1 MDALDGEQSY
11 VEVECVLPQDQ
22 QMKEDEWKNKRLVE
36 RKKREA
42 ANKRAVLAQTCNNMM
57 GVMMTQRVDRN
68 EAPIGSQIA
77 GMDLI

>member
-22 QMKEDEWKNKRLVE
+22 QMKEDERKNKRLVE

-57 GVMMTQRVDRN
+57 GGMMTQRVDRN